1 MRFRPESYDAIVRR
15 LVEGTAEEPG
25 RPNMLVPYF
34 LMAAYAYEELG
45 DPFLTDGGWDW
56 LCEQLD
62 QQWNVVEHRH
72 KHLIDR
78 DALASG
84 TASYLVGRFPTI
96 VKDAA
101 KALMSEYSMPE
112 EVGCPVVDRC
122 DANECRYCADTGWFY
137 GMKDLGP
144 CGCPLGDKHASKSID
159 DLLGVPAATLEDL
172 L

>member
-15 LVEGTAEEPG
+15 LVEGTADEPG

-56 LCEQLD
+56 LCVQLD
-62 QQWNVVEHRH
+62 RQWDAVEHRH

-78 DALASG
+78 DALATG
-84 TASYLVGRFPTI
+84 TASFLVGRFPTI

-101 KALMSEYSMPE
+101 KALMSEYSRPE
-112 EVGCPVVDRC
+112 EVGRRVVE
-122 DANECRYCADTGWFY
+122 NLPTP
-137 GMKDLGP
+137 DLSDL
-144 CGCPLGDKHASKSID
+144 LGTVETPKREID
-159 DLLGVPAATLEDL
+159 DLLGIPAATLEDL

>member
-15 LVEGTAEEPG
+15 LVEGRHDDDPERAEPG

-56 LCEQLD
+56 LCVELD
-62 QQWNVVEHRH
+62 RQWDVVEHHH
-72 KHLIDR
+72 KYLIDR

-84 TASYLVGRFPTI
+84 TASYLVGDFPTI

-101 KALMSEYSMPE
+101 KGLMSEYSRPE
-112 EVGCPVVDRC
+112 EVGITINLLPVP
-122 DANECRYCADTGWFY
+122 
-137 GMKDLGP
+137 DL
-144 CGCPLGDKHASKSID
+144 S
-159 DLLGVPAATLEDL
+159 DLLGTVAKFEQDIADLIGIRTATLEGL